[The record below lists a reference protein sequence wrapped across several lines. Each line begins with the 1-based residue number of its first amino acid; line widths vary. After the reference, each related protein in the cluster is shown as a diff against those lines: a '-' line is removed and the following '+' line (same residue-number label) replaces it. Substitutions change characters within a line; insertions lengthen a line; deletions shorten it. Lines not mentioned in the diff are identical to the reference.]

1 MAKKLPS
8 MNEIVKEVFDF
19 LKTAKEQQWDA
30 QTFADNF
37 AAIDHTIDQKLMAYR
52 KAMDHLEIEADVA
65 KAEKK
70 ALADQ
75 GKSYAER
82 AASLEGERKRMLY
95 PLLNLFTLLDVPRK
109 TGAYGTFYIKKGLTK
124 LSIDESKVPQRF
136 MRRVVKFEVD
146 KDAIEQALKAG
157 EELDFAHYETSSE
170 TIVLK
175 K

>member
-1 MAKKLPS
+1 
-8 MNEIVKEVFDF
+8 
-19 LKTAKEQQWDA
+19 
-30 QTFADNF
+30 
-37 AAIDHTIDQKLMAYR
+37 
-52 KAMDHLEIEADVA
+52 
-65 KAEKK
+65 
-70 ALADQ
+70 
-75 GKSYAER
+75 
-82 AASLEGERKRMLY
+82 MLY

-109 TGAYGTFYIKKGLTK
+109 RGLTGLSTSKRSEK